1 METKDFL
8 FFNYSWV
15 KNSTF
20 IFNKF
25 KEKGHS
31 IDIVDEKTIRDF
43 IPKCKYKN
51 VVLYLHENWTIPI
64 TNFLLE
70 NFLQDSFLIQHDD
83 TDFEQIQK
91 WSNREPNLF
100 MQRELTKN
108 TIINTNSPA
117 YPFHFPIESIYEE
130 KYQKKDIDISF
141 IGTMTHYRR
150 LPFVNH
156 IKSLS
161 QTSLKNLNW
170 YIDVKPVD
178 TRTPELFKEMTN
190 RSKISLHYF
199 GNSYDSIRIWEII
212 SAKTALIM
220 PNMRNL
226 SVSDSYMP
234 FKEYITIKDDFSDLE
249 EKINYLLEMDRYKTI
264 AEEGYN
270 SYNNFHNP
278 DKCFEYYYSVVTK
291 YCKL

>member
-31 IDIVDEKTIRDF
+31 IDIIDENTIRNF
-43 IPKCKYKN
+43 IPKYKYKN
-51 VVLYLHENWTIPI
+51 VVLYLHEHWTIPI

-100 MQRELTKN
+100 MQRELTMN
-108 TIINTNSPA
+108 TTINTNSPV
-117 YPFHFPIESIYEE
+117 YPFHFPIESLYDE
-130 KYQKKDIDISF
+130 KYQNKEIDVF
-141 IGTMTHYRR
+141 FMGTMTNHRR
-150 LPFVNH
+150 LPF
-156 IKSLS
+156 IKHVEMLSKTSLS
-161 QTSLKNLNW
+161 HLNWCLDIKPTDTKTPDIYRQNLN
-170 YIDVKPVD
+170 
-178 TRTPELFKEMTN
+178 N
-190 RSKISLHYF
+190 SKICLHYF
-199 GNSYDSIRIWEII
+199 GNSYDAWRIWESI
-212 SAKTALIM
+212 SCKTALIM

-249 EKINYLLEMDRYKTI
+249 EKINYQLEMDRYKTI
-264 AEEGYN
+264 AEKGYN

-278 DKCFEYYYSVVTK
+278 EKCFECYYSLVTK
-291 YCKL
+291 HCKL

>member
-1 METKDFL
+1 MEKDFL

-15 KNSTF
+15 KNSTL

-31 IDIVDEKTIRDF
+31 IDIVDEKTITNF
-43 IPKCKYKN
+43 IPNCKYKN

-70 NFLQDSFLIQHDD
+70 NYLQDSFLIQHDD

-100 MQRELTKN
+100 MQRELTNN
-108 TIINTNSPA
+108 TMIRTNSPV
-117 YPFHFPIESIYEE
+117 YPFHFPIESIYDE
-130 KYQKKDIDISF
+130 KYQKKDIDVSF

-161 QTSLKNLNW
+161 QSRLKHLNW

-212 SAKTALIM
+212 SAKTALVM

-249 EKINYLLEMDRYKTI
+249 EKINHLLVMDRYKSI

-270 SYNNFHNP
+270 SYNNFHNT